1 MLKQKG
7 NNMERVVTPNGYVV
21 VERINGLDVYEDEA
35 EKNIV
40 CELNGKELKDY
51 SYNGQISG
59 ERLDVDIEDELDTM
73 RIMDKLDYPYIH

>member
-1 MLKQKG
+1 
-7 NNMERVVTPNGYVV
+7 MERVVTPNGYVV

-35 EKNIV
+35 EKSFV

-51 SYNGQISG
+51 SYNGQVSG